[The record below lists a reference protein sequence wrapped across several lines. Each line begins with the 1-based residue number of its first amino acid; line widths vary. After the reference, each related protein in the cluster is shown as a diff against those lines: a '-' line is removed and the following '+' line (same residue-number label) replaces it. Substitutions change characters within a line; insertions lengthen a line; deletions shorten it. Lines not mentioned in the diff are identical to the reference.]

1 MRKKKA
7 ETVLR
12 SLADYLLER
21 IEELGES
28 SDTEAGAFRYGE
40 KVAYTECFECLQHL
54 AEGIRCVPKIDIEK
68 EYPL

>member
-21 IEELGES
+21 IEELRETR
-28 SDTEAGAFRYGE
+28 DTEEGAFQYGE

-54 AEGIRCVPKIDIEK
+54 AKGIRCVPKIDIEK
-68 EYPL
+68 RYPL

>member
-1 MRKKKA
+1 MRKKRMKRI
-7 ETVLR
+7 LKR
-12 SLADYLLER
+12 LADYLLER

-68 EYPL
+68 KYPL

>member
-7 ETVLR
+7 ETALR

-21 IEELGES
+21 IEELRETR
-28 SDTEAGAFRYGE
+28 DTEEGAFQDGE

-54 AEGIRCVPKIDIEK
+54 AKGIRCVPKIDIEK